1 MVARAMVFLE
11 CAIFVNNLRT
21 KKRPTQWVTHNRDSC
36 FNVSLHLQRWGEA
49 IGEKLRLIELQE
61 RMMIGRIQAMS
72 QTTDGSIVLPE
83 EPVFPEDNRASTNL
97 ETRKGAEFVAE
108 VGQTVSYA
116 LKMAACILLLEITRF
131 LRDPPSHFTN
141 TGSISQ
147 MSTPR
152 VSMVHLD
159 RKTSTAS
166 NISSDEAVHTLHPGD
181 FRPMLGRQHSD
192 FHIQRGS
199 NLSVDESDV
208 KSHSVEETSPT
219 TPRKKRVS
227 VYLHVNSR
235 NGAGVKRSSSVRRQT
250 VVRYIDSPVE
260 EYSAQQHSPSL
271 YGRRQSLS
279 THIDRVGSIHESG
292 GGGGDAGVPKAL
304 RRPTLGSG
312 VPSSTVGT
320 HHPPRRKSASALLSK
335 SISISESETRPPL
348 TSQSSNASNKVGLGT
363 LLRRSAQRAFRRKLI
378 KHRAAPGSGTN
389 SPIMNQRKRLQQQKQ
404 NQMGS
409 VLFLPEDSR
418 RQNPWLDIVE
428 HLILVN
434 AFDPEAR
441 KWHKKACLELVTVLN
456 TVYTSAMPEND
467 AVDETDNQLLS
478 MPRSL
483 STIFAAG
490 PLLSRNDM
498 QEKSTPSSPYG
509 RQSVPVYSTVQ
520 KSHSDFAIRS
530 TSVPSAR
537 LPGHEAGV
545 PSTNPLAALRFT
557 KPDYQKFTSS
567 FLVATSPNQEE
578 CIEIFLE
585 EESAYTRAH
594 ISEESDKQRRKYLKA
609 DFSGLMHA
617 PFSLLVH
624 AAPILHD
631 TTFTN
636 LKEVA
641 WDLLLDTDHELAKA
655 AGKRKIPVFEYGHR
669 IFKFLVIV
677 SITKT
682 LKPFTKRYLIMS
694 KNRLFS
700 VLVQLWFLLG
710 YFSLVVLSSLA
721 KKFNCSF
728 G

>member
-1 MVARAMVFLE
+1 
-11 CAIFVNNLRT
+11 
-21 KKRPTQWVTHNRDSC
+21 
-36 FNVSLHLQRWGEA
+36 
-49 IGEKLRLIELQE
+49 
-61 RMMIGRIQAMS
+61 MS
-72 QTTDGSIVLPE
+72 Q
-83 EPVFPEDNRASTNL
+83 A
-97 ETRKGAEFVAE
+97 
-108 VGQTVSYA
+108 
-116 LKMAACILLLEITRF
+116 
-131 LRDPPSHFTN
+131 
-141 TGSISQ
+141 
-147 MSTPR
+147 
-152 VSMVHLD
+152 
-159 RKTSTAS
+159 
-166 NISSDEAVHTLHPGD
+166 
-181 FRPMLGRQHSD
+181 
-192 FHIQRGS
+192 
-199 NLSVDESDV
+199 
-208 KSHSVEETSPT
+208 
-219 TPRKKRVS
+219 
-227 VYLHVNSR
+227 
-235 NGAGVKRSSSVRRQT
+235 
-250 VVRYIDSPVE
+250 
-260 EYSAQQHSPSL
+260 
-271 YGRRQSLS
+271 
-279 THIDRVGSIHESG
+279 
-292 GGGGDAGVPKAL
+292 
-304 RRPTLGSG
+304 
-312 VPSSTVGT
+312 
-320 HHPPRRKSASALLSK
+320 
-335 SISISESETRPPL
+335 
-348 TSQSSNASNKVGLGT
+348 SNASNKVGFGT

-378 KHRAAPGSGTN
+378 KHRPAAPGSGTN

-409 VLFLPEDSR
+409 ILFLPEDSR

-467 AVDETDNQLLS
+467 TVDETDNQLLS

-490 PLLSRNDM
+490 PLLSMNDM
-498 QEKSTPSSPYG
+498 QEKSDLRSTVPYC
-509 RQSVPVYSTVQ
+509 RQSVPVYSTVP

-545 PSTNPLAALRFT
+545 ASNNPLAALRFT

-578 CIEIFLE
+578 CIETFLE

-669 IFKFLVIV
+669 ISKFLVIV

-682 LKPFTKRYLIMS
+682 LKPFTKRYLVMS
-694 KNRLFS
+694 KKYAVFCFGT
-700 VLVQLWFLLG
+700 VMV
-710 YFSLVVLSSLA
+710 SSWI
-721 KKFNCSF
+721 F
-728 G
+728 

>member
-1 MVARAMVFLE
+1 MVFLE

-83 EPVFPEDNRASTNL
+83 EPVLPEDNRASTNL

-152 VSMVHLD
+152 VSTVHLD

-199 NLSVDESDV
+199 NLSVDESDLYNA

-235 NGAGVKRSSSVRRQT
+235 SGAGVKRSSSVRRQT

-260 EYSAQQHSPSL
+260 EYSAQQHSPNL

-292 GGGGDAGVPKAL
+292 GGGGDTGVPKAL

-320 HHPPRRKSASALLSK
+320 HHQPRRKSASALLSK
-335 SISISESETRPPL
+335 STSVSESETKPPL
-348 TSQSSNASNKVGLGT
+348 MSQASNASNKVGLGT

-378 KHRAAPGSGTN
+378 KHRPAPGSGAN

-441 KWHKKACLELVTVLN
+441 KWHKKACQELMTVLN
-456 TVYTSAMPEND
+456 TAYTSALPEND

-490 PLLSRNDM
+490 PLLSMNDM
-498 QEKSTPSSPYG
+498 QQQSDPSNTVLYG
-509 RQSVPVYSTVQ
+509 RQSVPVYSTVP

-537 LPGHEAGV
+537 PPGHEAGV
-545 PSTNPLAALRFT
+545 ASNPLAALRFT

-655 AGKRKIPVFEYGHR
+655 AGKRKIP
-669 IFKFLVIV
+669 FLNMVIEF
-677 SITKT
+677 
-682 LKPFTKRYLIMS
+682 PNF
-694 KNRLFS
+694 
-700 VLVQLWFLLG
+700 
-710 YFSLVVLSSLA
+710 
-721 KKFNCSF
+721 
-728 G
+728 